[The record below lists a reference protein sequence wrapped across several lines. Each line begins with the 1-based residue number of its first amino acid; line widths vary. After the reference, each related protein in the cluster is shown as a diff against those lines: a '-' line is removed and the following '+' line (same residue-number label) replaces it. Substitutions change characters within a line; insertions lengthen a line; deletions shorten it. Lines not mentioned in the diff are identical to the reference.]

1 MGYLRW
7 VLGVALR
14 DKEQKSEIRKAQDVK
29 QGRRQRGGQWCPPP
43 PFETG
48 VPHFTFGPSVAACIQ
63 HCILKMWPRS
73 DF

>member
-1 MGYLRW
+1 MHFVTKNKSLKSVKPRMSNRA
-7 VLGVALR
+7 VA
-14 DKEQKSEIRKAQDVK
+14 S
-29 QGRRQRGGQWCPPP
+29 GGASGARPP